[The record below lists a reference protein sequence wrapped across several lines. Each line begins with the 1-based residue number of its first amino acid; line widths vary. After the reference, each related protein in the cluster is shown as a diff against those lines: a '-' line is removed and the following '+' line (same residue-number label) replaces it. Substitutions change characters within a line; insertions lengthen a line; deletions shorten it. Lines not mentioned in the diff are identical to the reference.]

1 MILPCRIMEQCREY
15 VPVHRLLEKGE
26 ITHLTLPVL
35 TLFAFHTVFLIELIN
50 TSAGLCSFLLTCV
63 E

>member
-1 MILPCRIMEQCREY
+1 MILPCRIMEQCGEY

>member
-1 MILPCRIMEQCREY
+1 MILPCRIMEQCGEY

-50 TSAGLCSFLLTCV
+50 TSASLCRLLLTRV

>member
-1 MILPCRIMEQCREY
+1 MEQCGEY